1 MRTPA
6 NTTVFLGDTH
16 KAMLRAITGLTPGAP
31 ASLYRGIA
39 WVIERMYV
47 ATVPRVS
54 RENLGLVME
63 YEHPSVRLLR
73 RGEARI
79 NRPVCKEIESL

>member
-1 MRTPA
+1 MRTPT
-6 NTTVFLGDTH
+6 NTTVYLGDTH

-47 ATVPRVS
+47 LTVPRVS
-54 RENLGLVME
+54 QENLGLVME
-63 YEHPSVRLLR
+63 YTHP
-73 RGEARI
+73 EARI